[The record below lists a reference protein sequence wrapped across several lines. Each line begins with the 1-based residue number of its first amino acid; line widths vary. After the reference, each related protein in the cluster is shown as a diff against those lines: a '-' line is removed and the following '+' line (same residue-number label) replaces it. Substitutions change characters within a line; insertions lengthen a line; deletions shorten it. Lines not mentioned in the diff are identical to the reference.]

1 MRDPKGVVIVNVVGS
16 TRSESERENYNSFV
30 ESLAE
35 LLSILEP
42 VSLSTSE
49 PTRKLAEVKVVTS
62 LEEAEVEVKEGRAD
76 LLIFVT
82 IGLCYEA
89 ERIKKE
95 HPELKVVV
103 LTASLPKDQVIYVDK
118 EWVDGDFLATLL

>member
-1 MRDPKGVVIVNVVGS
+1 MRVVIVNVVGS
-16 TRSESERENYNSFV
+16 TRSESEREAYDSFV
-30 ESLAE
+30 ESMADVLSTFE
-35 LLSILEP
+35 SVLLSGF
-42 VSLSTSE
+42 LSA
-49 PTRKLAEVKVVTS
+49 RKLAEVKVVTS
-62 LEEAEVEVKEGRAD
+62 LKEAEVEVKEGRAD